1 MVNGKKAK
9 KLIKEAD
16 EVLTISGATI
26 IAVEKEMKEINKK
39 SQENI
44 KKLSLLL

>member
-9 KLIKEAD
+9 ELIKEAE
-16 EVLTISGATI
+16 EVLAISGATI
-26 IAVEKEMKEINKK
+26 IRVEKEIKEISKK

>member
-9 KLIKEAD
+9 ELIKEAE
-16 EVLTISGATI
+16 EVLTSSGAI
-26 IAVEKEMKEINKK
+26 ILRVEKEMEALKK
-39 SQENI
+39 RSQENI